1 MRWIMLRGWIR
12 GRTLLILFR
21 EKFYRY
27 TIWLLSLSLSLSLS
41 LTLYICIPMKCYWRK
56 PSKVNSLTNGFQF
69 LHFKLLKG
77 KNEDMKLLYGK
88 GLKSENLGDL
98 HAECLTDAWI
108 GKDRFNIS
116 LTLTL
121 TCTQI
126 DNWNTDA

>member
-1 MRWIMLRGWIR
+1 
-12 GRTLLILFR
+12 
-21 EKFYRY
+21 
-27 TIWLLSLSLSLSLS
+27 
-41 LTLYICIPMKCYWRK
+41 MKCYWRK